1 MHQPKAPQLP
11 LNLAEQLPF
20 NPHEREKIITL
31 LAALLLDIAES
42 EAVDEE
48 R

>member
-1 MHQPKAPQLP
+1 MHQPKAPQLR
-11 LNLAEQLPF
+11 LNLAEQLPLK
-20 NPHEREKIITL
+20 PHEHEKIIAL
-31 LAALLLDIAES
+31 LAALLLDVAES

>member
-1 MHQPKAPQLP
+1 MHQPKAPQLH
-11 LNLAEQLPF
+11 LNLGEQLPL

-31 LAALLLDIAES
+31 LAALLLDVAES